1 MMKNVVKLTRKDP
14 WERQLLENFDLS
26 DRLGD
31 HSLESLDGICADFQH
46 MSWVVK
52 SIQKDYQTIL
62 EQNKRLKALLIG
74 LVEGCYCWEGNRCQS
89 CQTILSTL
97 IRENTDRPDSNQT
110 SPEKSLG
117 KIRRFLEPSDG

>member
-1 MMKNVVKLTRKDP
+1 
-14 WERQLLENFDLS
+14 
-26 DRLGD
+26 
-31 HSLESLDGICADFQH
+31 

>member
-1 MMKNVVKLTRKDP
+1 MKNVVKLTQKDP

-46 MSWVVK
+46 MSLVVK
-52 SIQKDYQTIL
+52 SIRKDYQTIL
-62 EQNKRLKALLIG
+62 EQNKRLKSLLIG

-89 CQTILSTL
+89 CQTILNTL
-97 IRENTDRPDSNQT
+97 IRENTDRSESQGTISDQ
-110 SPEKSLG
+110 SLG
-117 KIRRFLEPSDG
+117 KIRRFLEASDG